1 MSSRVEYFPVTK
13 CFNITTGKLN
23 SNAAI
28 ENGKYPFF
36 TCAKE
41 LFHIDTHAFDQEAL
55 LLAGNNAQG
64 QYDVK
69 HYSGKFNA
77 YQRTYVLTLANS
89 EHSYDFYKYALQAQL
104 EKLKH
109 DSKGTNTKYITMEI
123 LERTFLPVPLP
134 QEQKRIAAILDKADA
149 IRRKRQQ
156 AIQLADDFLR
166 SVFLD
171 MFGDPVTNPKGWG
184 VKELKKL
191 TIKLGSGSTPRGGKE
206 AYLEEGISLIRSLNI
221 YDNKFVHK
229 NLAFLSDEQAEKL
242 KNVVIEKND
251 LLLNITGASVCRATL
266 VDNKILPARVN
277 QHVCIV
283 RVKEDVILPTYI
295 ARLITAKSYKQ
306 KLMSIA
312 TAGGATREA
321 LTKQQVESLEIIV
334 PPIELQKKFEM
345 IVIQILDMLEN
356 AETQNKKPLFDSL
369 SQKAFT
375 GEL

>member
-1 MSSRVEYFPVTK
+1 M
-13 CFNITTGKLN
+13 
-23 SNAAI
+23 
-28 ENGKYPFF
+28 
-36 TCAKE
+36 
-41 LFHIDTHAFDQEAL
+41 DQL
-55 LLAGNNAQG
+55 L
-64 QYDVK
+64 
-69 HYSGKFNA
+69 
-77 YQRTYVLTLANS
+77 
-89 EHSYDFYKYALQAQL
+89 
-104 EKLKH
+104 
-109 DSKGTNTKYITMEI
+109 
-123 LERTFLPVPLP
+123 
-134 QEQKRIAAILDKADA
+134 
-149 IRRKRQQ
+149 
-156 AIQLADDFLR
+156 
-166 SVFLD
+166 
-171 MFGDPVTNPKGWG
+171 
-184 VKELKKL
+184 
-191 TIKLGSGSTPRGGKE
+191 GGKE

-221 YDNKFVHK
+221 HDNRFVHK

-345 IVIQILDMLEN
+345 IVIKILDMLEN

-369 SQKAFT
+369 SQKAFA